1 MQTTKT
7 STIRGLAGPMVLDRL
22 RGSVMRLKPRGYV
35 VFFSSY
41 KYPTNPRNL
50 HVRYSFPNYHRKI
63 KVFAFC
69 FMASLVL
76 LLSQL
81 VRPQNTN
88 LAFVST
94 LASSSLTTSCAAAMS
109 STSNQKP
116 LPKESNKYDSS
127 GIEDQVQEPR
137 FCVDQLAW
145 P

>member
-1 MQTTKT
+1 
-7 STIRGLAGPMVLDRL
+7 
-22 RGSVMRLKPRGYV
+22 
-35 VFFSSY
+35 
-41 KYPTNPRNL
+41 
-50 HVRYSFPNYHRKI
+50 
-63 KVFAFC
+63 
-69 FMASLVL
+69 MASLVL

-94 LASSSLTTSCAAAMS
+94 LASSSFTTSCAAAMS

>member
-1 MQTTKT
+1 
-7 STIRGLAGPMVLDRL
+7 
-22 RGSVMRLKPRGYV
+22 
-35 VFFSSY
+35 
-41 KYPTNPRNL
+41 
-50 HVRYSFPNYHRKI
+50 
-63 KVFAFC
+63 
-69 FMASLVL
+69 MASLVL

-94 LASSSLTTSCAAAMS
+94 LASSSFTTSCATAMS
-109 STSNQKP
+109 STSNQKT
-116 LPKESNKYDSS
+116 LPKESNKYDST